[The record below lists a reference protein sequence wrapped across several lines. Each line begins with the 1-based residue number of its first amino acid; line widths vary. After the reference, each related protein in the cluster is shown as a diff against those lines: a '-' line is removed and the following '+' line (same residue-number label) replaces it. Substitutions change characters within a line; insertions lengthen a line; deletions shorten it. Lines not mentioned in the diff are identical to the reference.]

1 MYISTYCYLKWF
13 KHRRLT
19 KDDPLHWSF
28 PFPHLRTLQLKI
40 WIPNYFLSFYYRAN
54 RPGSTR
60 NNRPPSGSKTP
71 TPANNQPLP
80 PPLSRGSSS
89 ITTEKV
95 VPPKTM
101 KSTRLAA
108 RRMQSRRDI
117 SSGDSDEDTDDTE
130 DSDNWGTILCL
141 NFFFKGWRVSFF
153 RRGGIWGLVLV
164 MRTQMKRKIA
174 IIEELLFWSLG
185 WLVGFKAY

>member
-1 MYISTYCYLKWF
+1 MVCCSNTETYILNTANWDLFNTVHKQ
-13 KHRRLT
+13 KNH
-19 KDDPLHWSF
+19 PLPWRY
-28 PFPHLRTLQLKI
+28 PFPHLEHHNLVFVYLNLHPI
-40 WIPNYFLSFYYRAN
+40 FYYRAN

-60 NNRPPSGSKTP
+60 SNRPPSGSKPP
-71 TPANNQPLP
+71 TPANNTPQP

-130 DSDNWGTILCL
+130 DSDNWGATFCMV
-141 NFFFKGWRVSFF
+141 GWF
-153 RRGGIWGLVLV
+153 
-164 MRTQMKRKIA
+164 
-174 IIEELLFWSLG
+174 
-185 WLVGFKAY
+185 